1 MMRLGTVVGLC
12 ALVGALGAQTP
23 KSVID
28 FENTQHGWLVLPGTG
43 GSLELTEKPNDV
55 KSGKRALRYTYTAAA
70 GKLNAIIHLEPELW
84 AQGFRF
90 WIKAERPSLFAL
102 TLQEQS
108 GERWQALFWV
118 SGNAWQ
124 RVTIAHTDFT
134 LAEDTKPV
142 NNKLD
147 MDTVEGLGLIDV
159 SALFLASPEA
169 AVLFGEQTGT
179 RMLWLDDFEF
189 LSEMPARRAAPNTI
203 DDFQRDYL
211 VWMATA
217 HTTIRRETG
226 GMRVEYDFP
235 FPDIF
240 GVLRA
245 VEPNV
250 LRDTKGIEVA
260 LQVKTPTTLVVFV
273 EEQDGERWSAT
284 FEAGGER
291 APEAKRLLWSQFTIT
306 DDTKGKGNGKLEP
319 VMIKMLSLAD
329 WGVLTEDAPS
339 NNRWLVQSVRVVK

>member
-1 MMRLGTVVGLC
+1 MRIWTVVGLC

-23 KSVID
+23 KSVIE
-28 FENTQHGWLVLPGTG
+28 FEDTRHGWLVLPGAG
-43 GSLELTEKPNDV
+43 GTLDLTENPNDV

-90 WIKAERPSLFAL
+90 WIKADRPSMFAL

-124 RVTIAHTDFT
+124 RVTIARADFM

-159 SALFLASPEA
+159 SALFFATPEA
-169 AVLFGEQTGT
+169 AVLFGDQTGT

-189 LSEMPARRAAPNTI
+189 LSEAPPRRATPNII

-217 HTTIRRETG
+217 HTTIRREAD

-235 FPDIF
+235 FPGIF

-245 VEPNV
+245 VESDA

-260 LQVKTPTTLVVFV
+260 LQVKTPTTLMVLV

-291 APEAKRLLWSQFTIT
+291 APEARRLLWSQFTIT

-319 VMIKMLSLAD
+319 ATIKMLSLAD
-329 WGVLTEDAPS
+329 WGVLTEGAPS
-339 NNRWLVQSVRVVK
+339 SNRWLVRSVRVVK